1 MWSHLIGWLMGMA
14 LLLAASVAAAAAP
27 ESRVALIIGN
37 AAYRHASGLRNPIN
51 DAEAM
56 AATLGRFGFDVV
68 KATNADRGQMV
79 RALSEFAKRLRPD
92 GIGLFFYAGHGIQ
105 VGGNNFLIPVDA
117 DIQDEHDTSFLGINV
132 NDVMRAMEGAGS
144 RFNMMLLDA
153 CRDNPFER
161 SFRSTA
167 ARGLAAI
174 DAPRGALVAYA
185 TAPGKTAADGD
196 GVNGLFTAELLKAM
210 ARTELPID
218 EVLKEAG
225 AGVERASA
233 NKQVPWVN
241 SSYRG
246 KFFLDGSVAPVAAA
260 PSVPT
265 AASLAPTPEA
275 MELAAWNAVGSGGAG
290 VLQAFLKEFPDGRF
304 AGMARAKL
312 DEATRADAQSVS
324 APTTVPAIE
333 ARKARY
339 VALQA
344 ARVRSD
350 PNSRSLQLG
359 SIGPGAMVEV
369 TGLVSGKEW
378 LQVSHDGRTGY
389 VAAPLLREASEERA
403 AASPV
408 RAAMRS
414 DWATRRAAQPDEVK
428 LEPATMRRLLP
439 PPTDAARHDG
449 GWVRNQ
455 QPLPAFGIRAKNGR
469 ILGHLA
475 GGDSVTQLVLEHP
488 PHANRFGGGR
498 VVQWS
503 QVFRRDGEIMIKAVR
518 KVSGERYPLVSVVL
532 RRSGEATIT
541 WSAEAVPGQE
551 IDLVEMAK

>member
-1 MWSHLIGWLMGMA
+1 MWSRLIGWLMGVA
-14 LLLAASVAAAAAP
+14 LLLAASVAVAAP
-27 ESRVALIIGN
+27 AESRVALIIGN
-37 AAYRHASGLRNPIN
+37 SAYRHAGGLRNPIN

-56 AATLGRFGFDVV
+56 ATTLARYGFEVV

-79 RALSEFAKRLRPD
+79 RALSDFSKRLRPD
-92 GIGLFFYAGHGIQ
+92 GVGLFFYAGHGIQ
-105 VGGNNFLIPVDA
+105 VAGNNFLIPVDA

-132 NDVMRAMEGAGS
+132 NDVMRAMESAGS

-161 SFRSTA
+161 GFRSITS
-167 ARGLAAI
+167 RGLAAI
-174 DAPRGALVAYA
+174 DTPRGALVAYA

-196 GVNGLFTAELLKAM
+196 GVNGLFTSELLKAM

-225 AGVERASA
+225 AGVEKASA

-246 KFFLDGSVAPVAAA
+246 KFFLDVSVATVATV
-260 PSVPT
+260 PTVPT
-265 AASLAPTPEA
+265 ASSLAPTPEA

-312 DEATRADAQSVS
+312 DEANRADAQTASV
-324 APTTVPAIE
+324 APAMPAIE

-339 VALQA
+339 VAVQA

-350 PNSRSLQLG
+350 PDSRSLPVG
-359 SIGPGAMVEV
+359 SIGSGALVEV

-389 VAAPLLREASEERA
+389 VAAPLLRETSNDLA
-403 AASPV
+403 APSPV
-408 RAAMRS
+408 RVASRS
-414 DWATRRAAQPDEVK
+414 ARAPRLVAPSEDVK

-439 PPTDAARHDG
+439 PSADAARPDG

-455 QPLPAFGIRAKNGR
+455 QPLPALAIRGKNGR
-469 ILGHLA
+469 ILGHFA

-488 PHANRFGGGR
+488 PHANRFGAGR

-503 QVFRRDGEIMIKAVR
+503 QVFRRDGEIMIKAVS

-532 RRSGEATIT
+532 RRSGEATIS
-541 WSAEAVPGQE
+541 WSADAVPGQE
-551 IDLVEMAK
+551 IDLVEMLK